1 MGAGGV
7 AGVALPAVMGP
18 GAGQRRHPPV
28 AADLGDDRRRGDRQA
43 ATVAADDRAHVAR
56 QVRGAVAVHQRVV
69 RPARQPGDGAAH
81 RRHRRPQDVVAVDL
95 LHRRLADRDL
105 GDRAQRLAERRA
117 AGGVQT
123 FGIVDPLRYPRR
135 VEDRRSGEH
144 RAGERPA
151 ARLVHAANDAVQ
163 SGFEREIGHRRHSAA
178 RRDGVKTARPP
189 AGAACIPVTASVVF
203 MRRYGRFRPVMRG
216 LSGFAA
222 RSSVWAPAIAALA
235 AAGCAGEL
243 PAPAPVDLAGN
254 AERLLARDLSDEGLR
269 DFLAALGLHGQGTGS
284 QGSWT
289 LDGLTAAAI
298 RFDAGIAE
306 ARARWRRAV
315 AAETTAARR
324 AAPALAPELAWDT
337 QPDGAEDSPLT
348 VGFALA
354 LPLAPGDRRAARL
367 ALARAETD
375 ALAFE
380 TMRLGWERRAVV
392 RRAAIDCRA
401 AELRLA
407 DAGIR
412 RGALERIV
420 ALHERRHALGEAGA
434 GAVARARRDADE
446 AAREEA
452 VLAGDRETCRGR
464 LAAALGAPLAAV
476 ASLRLDTSDL
486 EDAAARAAPAADAR
500 RAALTGRLDIR
511 AALARHAAA
520 EARLALEV
528 TRRRPGIA
536 LEPGLFWDRGG
547 LVWSLGSQ
555 IGLGFL
561 FDNAGPVR
569 EAAAARETAARAVLA
584 KQAGVLAELAAADA
598 ALAAARLR
606 RESARSAAQR
616 AGALLGVAE
625 ARRAGGEAGRLA
637 VLEAELGV
645 AAAASAETEARL
657 AVMAAVA
664 AYEDVLERPAAGA
677 PDFDLAR
684 LALLADTTSR

>member
-1 MGAGGV
+1 MK
-7 AGVALPAVMGP
+7 
-18 GAGQRRHPPV
+18 
-28 AADLGDDRRRGDRQA
+28 
-43 ATVAADDRAHVAR
+43 
-56 QVRGAVAVHQRVV
+56 
-69 RPARQPGDGAAH
+69 
-81 RRHRRPQDVVAVDL
+81 
-95 LHRRLADRDL
+95 
-105 GDRAQRLAERRA
+105 
-117 AGGVQT
+117 
-123 FGIVDPLRYPRR
+123 
-135 VEDRRSGEH
+135 
-144 RAGERPA
+144 
-151 ARLVHAANDAVQ
+151 
-163 SGFEREIGHRRHSAA
+163 GF
-178 RRDGVKTARPP
+178 
-189 AGAACIPVTASVVF
+189 
-203 MRRYGRFRPVMRG
+203 
-216 LSGFAA
+216 SGFAA
-222 RSSVWAPAIAALA
+222 RWSAWAPAVAALA
-235 AAGCAGEL
+235 AAGCAGEA

-254 AERLLARDLSDEGLR
+254 AERLLARDLSDAGLH
-269 DFLAALGLHGQGTGS
+269 DFLAGIGLDQQGAGP

-337 QPDGAEDSPLT
+337 QPDGADDSPLT
-348 VGFALA
+348 AGFSLA
-354 LPLAPGDRRAARL
+354 LPLAASDRRTARL

-380 TMRLGWERRAVV
+380 TMRLGWERRAAL
-392 RRAAIDCRA
+392 RRAAVDCRA

-407 DAGIR
+407 DAGVR
-412 RGALERIV
+412 RGVLERIV
-420 ALHERRHALGEAGA
+420 ALHESRHALGEAGA

-452 VLAGDRETCRGR
+452 ALAGDRETCRGR
-464 LAAALGAPLAAV
+464 LAAALGAPVAAV
-476 ASLRLDTSDL
+476 VSLRVDMSDL
-486 EDAAARAAPAADAR
+486 EDTAARAAPAADAR

-528 TRRRPGIA
+528 ARRRPEIA

-561 FDNAGPVR
+561 FDNSGPVS
-569 EAAAARETAARAVLA
+569 EAAAAREAAARAVLA
-584 KQAGVLAELAAADA
+584 RQAGVLAELAAADA

-606 RESARSAAQR
+606 RESARAAAQR
-616 AGALLGVAE
+616 AGEWLAVAE

-645 AAAASAETEARL
+645 AAAAGAETDARF
-657 AVMAAVA
+657 AVIAAVA
-664 AYEDVLERPAAGA
+664 AYEDVLERPATGA
-677 PDFDLAR
+677 PGFDLAR
-684 LALLADTTSR
+684 LALLAETPRR